1 MADYYKTNIIC
12 TPDNYKDSLDKVK
25 ELCQKFT
32 GTEYKINEERE
43 GLKHLAYPI
52 RRSYKGFYEQ
62 GYCATYIWRGKSS
75 NVQELEKYL
84 YNDDNVLKFVTCLT
98 TKEEAHLNLNPYKS
112 EQKKPVDILDI
123 IYGLNNKNS
132 KG

>member
-1 MADYYKTNIIC
+1 MASYYKTLIIC
-12 TPDNYKDSLDKVK
+12 VPDNYKDSLDKVK

-43 GLKHLAYPI
+43 GLKHLKCLI
-52 RRSYKGFYEQ
+52 RRLYKGFYDQ
-62 GYCATYIWRGKSS
+62 GYYAAYAWRGESS

-84 YNDDNVLKFVTCLT
+84 YNDDNVLRFTTCLT
-98 TKEEAHLNLNPYKS
+98 TKEEAHLNLNPHKC

-123 IYGLNNKNS
+123 IYNFNNKN
-132 KG
+132 

>member
-1 MADYYKTNIIC
+1 MADYYKTTIIC
-12 TPDNYKDSLDKVK
+12 VPDNYKDSLDKVK

-32 GTEYKINEERE
+32 GTEYKINEERV
-43 GLKHLAYPI
+43 GLKHLEYPI

-62 GYCATYIWRGKSS
+62 GYYAIYAWRGESS

-84 YNDDNVLKFVTCLT
+84 YNDDNVLRFTTFLT

-112 EQKKPVDILDI
+112 EQKKPVDILNI
-123 IYGLNNKNS
+123 IYNFNNKN
-132 KG
+132 

>member
-1 MADYYKTNIIC
+1 MASYYKTLIIC
-12 TPDNYKDSLDKVK
+12 VPDNYKDSLDKVK

-43 GLKHLAYPI
+43 GLKHLKYPI

-62 GYCATYIWRGKSS
+62 GYCVIYAWRGKSS

-84 YNDDNVLKFVTCLT
+84 YNDDNVLRFTTFLT

-123 IYGLNNKNS
+123 IYNFNNKN
-132 KG
+132 

>member
-1 MADYYKTNIIC
+1 MASYYKTIIIC
-12 TPDNYKDSLDKVK
+12 VPDNYKDSLDKVK

-43 GLKHLAYPI
+43 GLKHLKYPI

-62 GYCATYIWRGKSS
+62 GYCAIYAWYGESS

-98 TKEEAHLNLNPYKS
+98 TKEEAHLNPCKS
-112 EQKKPVDILDI
+112 EQKKPIDILDI
-123 IYGLNNKNS
+123 IYNFDNKN
-132 KG
+132 

>member
-1 MADYYKTNIIC
+1 MASYYKTHIMC
-12 TPDNYKDSLDKVK
+12 VPDGYKDSLDKVK

-32 GTEYKINEERE
+32 GTEYKINEERV
-43 GLKHLAYPI
+43 GLKPLEYPI
-52 RRSYKGFYEQ
+52 RRSYKGSYEQ
-62 GYCATYIWRGKSS
+62 GYYAIYAWRGKSS

-84 YNDDNVLKFVTCLT
+84 YNDDNVLRFTTFLT

-123 IYGLNNKNS
+123 IYNFNNKN
-132 KG
+132 

>member
-1 MADYYKTNIIC
+1 MASYYKTTITC
-12 TPDNYKDSLDKVK
+12 VPDGYKDSLDKVK

-32 GTEYKINEERE
+32 GTEYKINEERV
-43 GLKHLAYPI
+43 GLKPLKYPI

-62 GYCATYIWRGKSS
+62 GYYATYAWRGESS

-84 YNDDNVLKFVTCLT
+84 YSDDNVLRFTTCLT
-98 TKEEAHLNLNPYKS
+98 TKEEAHLNLNPHKS

-123 IYGLNNKNS
+123 IYNFNNKN
-132 KG
+132 

>member
-1 MADYYKTNIIC
+1 MASYYKTLIIC
-12 TPDNYKDSLDKVK
+12 VPDNYKDSLDKVK
-25 ELCQKFT
+25 ELCQQFT

-43 GLKHLAYPI
+43 GLKHLKYPI

-62 GYCATYIWRGKSS
+62 GYCAIYAWRGKSN

-84 YNDDNVLKFVTCLT
+84 YNDDNVLRFTTFLT

-123 IYGLNNKNS
+123 IYNFNNKN
-132 KG
+132 

>member
-1 MADYYKTNIIC
+1 MADYYTTAIIC
-12 TPDNYKDSLDKVK
+12 APDNYKDSLDKVK

-32 GTEYKINEERE
+32 GTEYKINEERV

-62 GYCATYIWRGKSS
+62 GYYATYIWRGKLS

-84 YNDDNVLKFVTCLT
+84 YEDDNVLKFATCLT
-98 TKEEAHLNLNPYKS
+98 TTEEAHLEPYKC

-123 IYGLNNKNS
+123 IYGFDNKNNKD
-132 KG
+132 

>member
-1 MADYYKTNIIC
+1 MASYYYKTTITC
-12 TPDNYKDSLDKVK
+12 VPDGYKDSLDKVK

-32 GTEYKINEERE
+32 GTEYKINEERV
-43 GLKHLAYPI
+43 GLKPLVYPI

-62 GYCATYIWRGKSS
+62 GYYATYVWRGKLS

-84 YNDDNVLKFVTCLT
+84 YEDDNVLRFTTCLT
-98 TKEEAHLNLNPYKS
+98 TKEEAHLNLNPYKC

-123 IYGLNNKNS
+123 IYNFNNKN
-132 KG
+132 

>member
-1 MADYYKTNIIC
+1 MASYYKTTIIC
-12 TPDNYKDSLDKVK
+12 VPDNYKDSLDKVK

-32 GTEYKINEERE
+32 GTEYKINEERV

-62 GYCATYIWRGKSS
+62 GYCAIYAWYGESS
-75 NVQELEKYL
+75 NVRELETYL

-98 TKEEAHLNLNPYKS
+98 TKEEAHLNKC

-123 IYGLNNKNS
+123 IYGLNNKNN
-132 KG
+132 KD

>member
-1 MADYYKTNIIC
+1 MASYYKTLIIC
-12 TPDNYKDSLDKVK
+12 VPDNYKDSLDKVK

-43 GLKHLAYPI
+43 GLKHLKYPI

-62 GYCATYIWRGKSS
+62 GYCAIYAWRGKSN

-84 YNDDNVLKFVTCLT
+84 YNDDNVLRFTTFLT
-98 TKEEAHLNLNPYKS
+98 TKEEAHLNPCKC

-123 IYGLNNKNS
+123 IYGLNNKNN
-132 KG
+132 KD

>member
-1 MADYYKTNIIC
+1 MADYYKTTITC
-12 TPDNYKDSLDKVK
+12 VPDNYKDSLDKVK

-32 GTEYKINEERE
+32 GTEYKINEERV
-43 GLKHLAYPI
+43 GLKHLEYPI

-62 GYCATYIWRGKSS
+62 GYYATYAWRGESS

-84 YNDDNVLKFVTCLT
+84 YNDDNILRFTTFLA

-112 EQKKPVDILDI
+112 EQKKPIDILDI
-123 IYGLNNKNS
+123 IYNFNNKN
-132 KG
+132 